1 MSDIHLD
8 GDPDNRDEAP
18 ATTETRSVASTSRI
32 PKKIGQFQIKD
43 VLASGGMGTVYRAFQ
58 ERPRRTVAI
67 KVMKQGIAS
76 PSALRRFEY
85 ESQVLARL
93 RHPGI
98 AQVYEVGT
106 FDDGTGAAPFFAM
119 EYIPNAKSITQF
131 ANDKNLGT
139 DQRMEMFARV
149 CQAVHHGHQKAIIHR
164 DLKPANILVDS
175 QGEVKII
182 DFGVARGTDSDL
194 AVTTLQTDIGQLVGT
209 LQYMSPEQCEADPD
223 DIDTRS
229 DVYALGVVLYELVSK
244 RVPYDLSGKSIFD
257 STRIIREQQP
267 TTLTIA
273 DKTLK
278 GDLETIVFKALEK
291 NRDRRYQS
299 AIALADD
306 INRCLRGE
314 AIMARPPSVMYQVR
328 VFARRNRALVGA
340 TAAVLIVLLVGVIV
354 STSLYLQAR
363 SAHVEAVAAR
373 EEAEKQAKTAQSAV
387 GFLQTILWTADP
399 SRIGR
404 EVKLVT
410 LLNRAD
416 ALVAHVFAEQP
427 EVEATL
433 RTTIGLTYQELLSY
447 QPAERH
453 LSAALEIRK
462 RVLGAEHPGTL
473 ESMYNMADLL
483 QVQGRSEDAELL
495 TEQVLD
501 IRVRILG
508 EEHPDTLESLE
519 TLAWFRLDEGKFAE
533 AERIMRRV
541 LEIRTRVLGKRHR
554 STHAATDALAG
565 VFLSQRKLSE
575 AKGVYGDRGAPTDLG
590 IEEWIQGKYSLS
602 DERPTLLVFWAT
614 WCPYCEHE
622 VPRLQ
627 NLYAKYQ
634 DRGLQVIG
642 LTKLTWG
649 STKEKVRTYIEEKEL
664 TFPIAEESGAAS
676 KYFNV
681 HGVPTV
687 VALKDGV
694 LVWRGDAGRVSE
706 PMLEGLVG
714 SR

>member
-1 MSDIHLD
+1 MNEIHLD
-8 GDPDNRDEAP
+8 GDDDNRDEAP
-18 ATTETRSVASTSRI
+18 ATTETRSVSSTSRI
-32 PKKIGQFQIKD
+32 PKKIGQFQVKD
-43 VLASGGMGTVYRAFQ
+43 VLASGGMGTVYRAIQ
-58 ERPRRTVAI
+58 EHPRRTVAV
-67 KVMKQGIAS
+67 KVMRQGIAS

-98 AQVYEVGT
+98 AQVYEAGT
-106 FDDGTGAAPFFAM
+106 YDDGTGAAPYFAM
-119 EYIPNAKSITQF
+119 EYIPNAKSITNF
-131 ANDKNLGT
+131 ANDKDLPT
-139 DQRMEMFARV
+139 DQRLELFTKV
-149 CQAVHHGHQKAIIHR
+149 CDAVHHGHQKAIIHR
-164 DLKPANILVDS
+164 DLKPGNILVDS
-175 QGEVKII
+175 QGDVKII

-194 AVTTLQTDIGQLVGT
+194 AVTTLQTDVGQLVGT

-229 DVYALGVVLYELVSK
+229 DVYALGVVLYELLSK
-244 RVPYDLSGKSIFD
+244 RVPYDVTGKSIFD
-257 STRIIREQQP
+257 SIRVIREQQP
-267 TTLTIA
+267 TLLTSK
-273 DKTLK
+273 DRSLT
-278 GDLETIVFKALEK
+278 GDVETIVFKALEK
-291 NRDRRYQS
+291 DRDRRYQS
-299 AIALADD
+299 AASLGDD
-306 INRCLRGE
+306 IRRFLRGE
-314 AIMARPPSVMYQVR
+314 GIIARPPSVIYQLR
-328 VFARRNRALVGA
+328 IFARRNKTLVVA
-340 TAAVLIVLLVGVIV
+340 TAAVFIVLLVGVIV
-354 STSLYLQAR
+354 STSLYVQAQ
-363 SAHVEAVAAR
+363 SARVEAVAAR
-373 EEAEKQAKTAQSAV
+373 EDAEQQTKTAQSAI
-387 GFLQTILWTADP
+387 GFLQSMLWTADP

-416 ALVAHVFAEQP
+416 ALVAHVFADQP
-427 EVEATL
+427 EVEAAV

-453 LSAALEIRK
+453 LSAALGIRK

-483 QVQGRSEDAELL
+483 QVQGRTEDAELL

-508 EEHPDTLESLE
+508 EEHPDTLESLA
-519 TLAWFRLDEGKFAE
+519 TLAWFRQDEGKFAE
-533 AERIMRRV
+533 AERIKRRV
-541 LEIRTRVLGKRHR
+541 LEIRKRVLGERHR
-554 STHAATDALAG
+554 STQAATDALAA
-565 VFLSQRKLSE
+565 VFLSQGKLSE
-575 AKGVYGDRGAPTDLG
+575 AKGLYGDQGAPTDLG
-590 IEEWIQGKYSLS
+590 IEEWFQGKYSLS
-602 DERPTLLVFWAT
+602 DERPTLLLFWAT

-649 STKEKVRTYIEEKEL
+649 STREKVRTYIEDKEL
-664 TFPIAEESGAAS
+664 TFPIAEESGTAS
-676 KYFNV
+676 KHFNV